1 MNLQGRDIGTR
12 YEDAAAV
19 IRRAF
24 QTNKEPF
31 LNYNANFLASC
42 YTYPGAQP
50 ELSPAFFHDDRLVSI
65 LVSLPRHVIF
75 ERKRLA
81 LALLTL
87 NAVEPEY
94 RSYGLGIEMVA
105 EAVRRARASGYDGAI
120 YCCVDGHR
128 ANRTSSA
135 GVKAANEAC
144 NHVYTVE
151 YLIKILRVPSSDE
164 SEPAGANDFLSS
176 AERLSD
182 RMSFCRVWTADEAA
196 WECSGRYGA
205 LSEKLEK
212 HGNRGVLTGYI
223 LEADSGTGCLFLE
236 DLLWDDLDSDARKML
251 LQRFLNRAAR
261 SALIAV
267 VPLWGYTQYD
277 IFHEMG
283 FRRSNRRL
291 HVYLSLWN
299 GLQITSRPEAMYID
313 AL

>member
-1 MNLQGRDIGTR
+1 VNLQVRDIGTR
-12 YEDAAAV
+12 YEDAATV
-19 IRRAF
+19 IRHAF

-42 YTYPGAQP
+42 YAYPGAQP
-50 ELSPAFFHDDRLVSI
+50 ELAPAFFDDDRLVSV

-105 EAVRRARASGYDGAI
+105 EAVRRARASGFDGAI
-120 YCCVDGHR
+120 YYCVDGHP
-128 ANRTSSA
+128 ANRTSFA

-151 YLIKILRVPSSDE
+151 YLMKILRAPSSDE
-164 SEPAGANDFLSS
+164 SEPAGANDFLSG
-176 AERLSD
+176 AERLRD

-223 LEADSGTGCLFLE
+223 LEGDLGAGCLFLE
-236 DLLWDDLDSDARKML
+236 DLLWDDLDSDARKAL
-251 LQRFLNRAAR
+251 LQRLLNRAAR
-261 SALIAV
+261 SSQIAV

-283 FRRSNRRL
+283 FRKSKRRL
-291 HVYLSLWN
+291 NVYLSLWN